1 MRKMVFVVKLTDDHV
16 ERVRSKAPEWEII
29 QGKESEIWLPHLK
42 EAEIIIGWNQQVSKE
57 CLTAST
63 PLRWVQTWSAGV
75 DNVPIDQLE
84 KKGITLTNASG
95 VHAFPISETI
105 FGMML
110 AFTRR
115 IHLYIQNQKNK
126 TWKGGANT
134 LELHGKTIGILGVG
148 AIGQET
154 ARLAKAFGMH
164 VIGFRRSGEPAEFV
178 DQMVSSSGLTA
189 LLAESDYVVN
199 TLPLTPE
206 THYLIS
212 KDELQAMKPSAFYV
226 NIGRG
231 ETTNTDA
238 LLEALRN
245 KWIAG
250 AGLDVF
256 EQEPLPAD
264 HPLWDLEN
272 VIITPHNAGATARY
286 TDRVLDIFLSNLDD
300 YLNGKNISR
309 NRVDFKKKY

>member
-1 MRKMVFVVKLTDDHV
+1 MVFVVKLTEENV
-16 ERVRSKAPEWEII
+16 ERVRRVVPDWEII
-29 QGKESEIWLPHLK
+29 QGKDSDVWLPHLR
-42 EAEIIIGWNQQVSKE
+42 EAEIVIGWNQHVLKE
-57 CLTAST
+57 CLSQETS
-63 PLRWVQTWSAGV
+63 LRWVQTWSAGV
-75 DNVPIDQLE
+75 NTIPIDDLD
-84 KKGITLTNASG
+84 KRGIILTNASG

-115 IHLYIQNQKNK
+115 IHLYIQNQQTNS
-126 TWKGGANT
+126 WAGGPNP

-164 VIGFRRSGEPAEFV
+164 VLGYRRSGKPAEYV
-178 DQMVSSSGLTA
+178 DEMVSVNGLHH

-199 TLPLTPE
+199 ALPLTPE
-206 THYLIS
+206 THHLIGV
-212 KDELQAMKPSAFYV
+212 EQLRVMKPTAFYV

-238 LLEALRN
+238 LLSALRN
-245 KWIAG
+245 KEIAG

-256 EQEPLPAD
+256 EQEPLLAD

-272 VIITPHNAGATARY
+272 VIITPHNAGATAQY
-286 TDRVLDIFLSNLDD
+286 TDRVLDIFLPNLLD
-300 YLNGKNISR
+300 YLEGKNVRR
-309 NRVDFKKKY
+309 NRVDFTRQY